1 MQTKAKLTRVYIV
14 DDDASV
20 RNALKRLLKSVDIE
34 TEVFSETNDFL
45 ASDYKLKAHCLLL
58 DVHILGGSG
67 FELKERLDSSGSK
80 LPVIFMTA
88 HDNEETR
95 RKAKNLGAFA
105 YLQKPFEDHR
115 LINTIN
121 KAVRRQES

>member
-1 MQTKAKLTRVYIV
+1 MPTKSKMTRVYIV

-20 RNALKRLLKSVDIE
+20 RNALKRLLKSVNIE
-34 TEVFSETNDFL
+34 TEVFSDAKDFL

-58 DVHILGGSG
+58 DVHMLGGSG
-67 FELKERLDSSGSK
+67 FELKKSLDSSGSK

-95 RKAKNLGAFA
+95 QKAKNIGAFA
-105 YLQKPFEDHR
+105 YLQKPFEDHQ
-115 LINTIN
+115 LINAIL
-121 KAVRRQES
+121 KAMGKEFS

>member
-1 MQTKAKLTRVYIV
+1 MQTNNRMTWVYIV

-34 TEVFSETNDFL
+34 TEVFSETKDFL

-58 DVHILGGSG
+58 DVHIPGGSG
-67 FELKERLDSSGSK
+67 FELKKRLDSSGLK

-95 RKAKNLGAFA
+95 RKAKNIGAFA
-105 YLQKPFEDHR
+105 YLQKPFEDLQ
-115 LINTIN
+115 LIKTIN
-121 KAVRRQES
+121 KAVRRQAS

>member
-1 MQTKAKLTRVYIV
+1 MQAKAKMTRVYIV

-34 TEVFSETNDFL
+34 TEVFPKTNDLL

-58 DVHILGGSG
+58 DVHVLGGSG
-67 FELKERLDSSGSK
+67 FELKKHLDSSGSK

-95 RKAKNLGAFA
+95 RKAKDLGAFA

-121 KAVRRQES
+121 KAVRRQAS